1 MEQKVDAK
9 PIAPGMTMFIGVE
22 NNAYKR
28 HCPDRKLSILTD
40 RQILIMKKCP
50 QAGMALGAF
59 MLTGSVIQKGRLE
72 IAAYIFHTNF
82 T

>member
-1 MEQKVDAK
+1 M
-9 PIAPGMTMFIGVE
+9 
-22 NNAYKR
+22 
-28 HCPDRKLSILTD
+28 TD
-40 RQILIMKKCP
+40 RQILIMKKRP

-59 MLTGSVIQKGRLE
+59 MLAGSVIQKGRLG